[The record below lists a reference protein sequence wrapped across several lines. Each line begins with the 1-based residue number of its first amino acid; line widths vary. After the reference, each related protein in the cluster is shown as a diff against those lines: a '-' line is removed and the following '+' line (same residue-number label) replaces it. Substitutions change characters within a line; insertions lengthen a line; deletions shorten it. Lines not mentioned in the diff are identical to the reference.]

1 MFQDII
7 VFTVAENLKKSL
19 ILNHFSTFVIY
30 KYVLWK
36 VWPKKTLFFLK
47 KNMSQSMVLFMMF
60 VYRCSPEKASF
71 FAFFCCICWVC
82 CDCPQNWWFSWCWS
96 INAVVEFKR
105 EVSSSFSKTTQ
116 GVFSLLAA
124 VLVKLSLFQQIQ
136 GHSQTSTWKSHS
148 YTFYMVF
155 KVQSSSR

>member
-136 GHSQTSTWKSHS
+136 VHPNFHLKISFLYILYG
-148 YTFYMVF
+148 F
-155 KVQSSSR
+155 

>member
-71 FAFFCCICWVC
+71 FAFFFCCICWVC

-96 INAVVEFKR
+96 INAVVEFKRER

-136 GHSQTSTWKSHS
+136 VHPNFHLKISFLYILYG
-148 YTFYMVF
+148 F
-155 KVQSSSR
+155 

>member
-7 VFTVAENLKKSL
+7 VFTVVENLKKVS
-19 ILNHFSTFVIY
+19 FFVIY
-30 KYVLWK
+30 RYVLWK
-36 VWPKKTLFFLK
+36 VWPKKTLFSWRKICRRVWFFLWCLCIDAVRK
-47 KNMSQSMVLFMMF
+47 RLLFLL
-60 VYRCSPEKASF
+60 
-71 FAFFCCICWVC
+71 FFCCICWVC

-136 GHSQTSTWKSHS
+136 GHPNFHLKISFFWE
-148 YTFYMVF
+148 FWVF